1 MKSDR
6 PRFPTGTREFAR
18 AWPERQPQAAYVA
31 ETLREAGENALVAVR
46 RWADPRE
53 RELRRRRRARRRSIG
68 FGTASGL
75 TTAGAVGLVILSA
88 PAWAVVILGG
98 GAVALVT
105 GAALSTRRYLR
116 LRRAPL
122 PPAGYVPRRL
132 PTGRSVARPAM
143 ARLARAERALHD
155 VAARIAR
162 SRRLP
167 ADELEDLVATAG
179 SGAAAL
185 TALAADIDTME
196 GAIRTL
202 GGGATDIADAA
213 DVHRLRETLE
223 SIVAR
228 LDGGV
233 AEYEQVVAA
242 AARVLAVDESGALRY
257 EFDGI
262 VADLRH
268 AADRMDG
275 WAQALTELADR
286 APESLLP
293 PAADPAA
300 RHPDT
305 AAAPRRSSRP
315 WLPQGQP

>member
-1 MKSDR
+1 MKSER
-6 PRFPTGTREFAR
+6 SRFPTGSRESTR
-18 AWPERQPQAAYVA
+18 AWSELQPQAAYVA
-31 ETLREAGENALVAVR
+31 DTLREAGENALVAVR

-68 FGTASGL
+68 LGTASGL
-75 TTAGAVGLVILSA
+75 TTAGAVGLVVLSA

-116 LRRAPL
+116 LRRIPL
-122 PPAGYVPRRL
+122 PMAGYVPRKL
-132 PTGRSVARPAM
+132 PTTRSAARPAM
-143 ARLARAERALHD
+143 GRLARAERTLHE
-155 VAARIAR
+155 VAGQIAR

-167 ADELEDLVATAG
+167 ADELEDLMATAG

-185 TALAADIDTME
+185 TALAADIATME

-202 GGGATDIADAA
+202 SGGASEIADAA

-233 AEYEQVVAA
+233 TEYEQVVAA
-242 AARVLAVDESGALRY
+242 ATRVLAVDETGALRY
-257 EFDGI
+257 AFDGI

-286 APESLLP
+286 APESLLSPATGRAPWQP
-293 PAADPAA
+293 PLAEVP
-300 RHPDT
+300 
-305 AAAPRRSSRP
+305 PRRSRP
-315 WLPQGQP
+315 

>member
-6 PRFPTGTREFAR
+6 PRFPTGSRDIDRSWQEL
-18 AWPERQPQAAYVA
+18 QPQVVSVA
-31 ETLREAGENALVAVR
+31 DSLRTAGENALVAVR

-68 FGTASGL
+68 LGTASGL

-88 PAWAVVILGG
+88 PAWVVLVLGG

-105 GAALSTRRYLR
+105 GAALSTRRYLQ

-122 PPAGYVPRRL
+122 PLAGYVPRKL
-132 PTGRSVARPAM
+132 PPARSAARPAM
-143 ARLARAERALHD
+143 SRLARAERLLHD
-155 VAARIAR
+155 VAGQIAR
-162 SRRLP
+162 TRRLP
-167 ADELEDLVATAG
+167 ADELDDLVATAA

-185 TALAADIDTME
+185 TALAADIATME
-196 GAIRTL
+196 GAVRTL
-202 GGGATDIADAA
+202 GGAELGDPADA
-213 DVHRLRETLE
+213 HRLTETVQ

-228 LDGGV
+228 LDTGV

-242 AARVLAVDESGALRY
+242 ATRVLAVDETGALRY

-262 VADLRH
+262 VADLRR

-293 PAADPAA
+293 PAPGGV
-300 RHPDT
+300 
-305 AAAPRRSSRP
+305 SRP
-315 WLPQGQP
+315 EPAVRRTWQ

>member
-6 PRFPTGTREFAR
+6 PRFPAGPRDVDRTWQEL
-18 AWPERQPQAAYVA
+18 QPQVVSVA
-31 ETLREAGENALVAVR
+31 DSLRSAGENALVAVR

-68 FGTASGL
+68 LGTASGL

-88 PAWAVVILGG
+88 PAWVVLVLGG

-105 GAALSTRRYLR
+105 GAALSTRRYLQ

-122 PPAGYVPRRL
+122 PLAGYVPRKL
-132 PTGRSVARPAM
+132 PPARSAARPAM
-143 ARLARAERALHD
+143 SRLARAERLLHD
-155 VAARIAR
+155 VAGQIAR
-162 SRRLP
+162 TRRLP
-167 ADELEDLVATAG
+167 ADELDDLVATAA

-185 TALAADIDTME
+185 TALAADIATME
-196 GAIRTL
+196 GAVRTL
-202 GGGATDIADAA
+202 GGGELGDPA
-213 DVHRLRETLE
+213 DVHRLTETVQ

-228 LDGGV
+228 LDTGV

-242 AARVLAVDESGALRY
+242 ATRVLAVDETGALRY

-262 VADLRH
+262 VADLRR

-293 PAADPAA
+293 PAPAGMPRTEPVASPAA
-300 RHPDT
+300 RRT
-305 AAAPRRSSRP
+305 RP
-315 WLPQGQP
+315 

>member
-6 PRFPTGTREFAR
+6 PRFPTGSREFAR
-18 AWPERQPQAAYVA
+18 AWPEWQPQAAYVA
-31 ETLREAGENALVAVR
+31 DTLRDAGENALVAVR

-68 FGTASGL
+68 LGTASGL

-88 PAWAVVILGG
+88 PAWAVVVLGG

-105 GAALSTRRYLR
+105 GAAVSTRRYLR

-122 PPAGYVPRRL
+122 PPAGYVPRKL
-132 PTGRSVARPAM
+132 PAARSAARPAI
-143 ARLARAERALHD
+143 ARLARAERALHE
-155 VAARIAR
+155 VAGQIAR

-185 TALAADIDTME
+185 TALAADIATME
-196 GAIRTL
+196 GAVRTL
-202 GGGATDIADAA
+202 SGGAAEITDAA
-213 DVHRLRETLE
+213 DVHRLRETLQ
-223 SIVAR
+223 SIVVR

-233 AEYEQVVAA
+233 VEYEQVVAA
-242 AARVLAVDESGALRY
+242 ATRVLAVDETGALRY

-286 APESLLP
+286 APGHLP
-293 PAADPAA
+293 PATAGQVPWQSPAEA
-300 RHPDT
+300 ESPGYRL
-305 AAAPRRSSRP
+305 RR
-315 WLPQGQP
+315 

>member
-6 PRFPTGTREFAR
+6 PRFPTGSREFTQ
-18 AWPERQPQAAYVA
+18 AWTDLPPQAAAVA
-31 ETLREAGENALVAVR
+31 GSLREAGENALTAVR

-68 FGTASGL
+68 LGTASGL

-88 PAWAVVILGG
+88 PAWAVLVLGG

-122 PPAGYVPRRL
+122 PMAGHVPRKL
-132 PTGRSVARPAM
+132 PSARSAARPAM
-143 ARLARAERALHD
+143 ARLARAERALHE
-155 VAARIAR
+155 VAGQIAR
-162 SRRLP
+162 SQRLP
-167 ADELEDLVATAG
+167 ADELDDLVATAG

-185 TALAADIDTME
+185 TALATDIATME
-196 GAIRTL
+196 GAIQAL
-202 GGGATDIADAA
+202 GGGAGLADTADIA
-213 DVHRLRETLE
+213 RLKETLQ

-228 LDGGV
+228 LDSGV

-242 AARVLAVDESGALRY
+242 ATRVLAVDETGALRY
-257 EFDGI
+257 RFDGI
-262 VADLRH
+262 VADLRQ

-286 APESLLP
+286 APEGLLP
-293 PAADPAA
+293 PAASRAA
-300 RHPDT
+300 WQHPI
-305 AAAPRRSSRP
+305 PEPVRRRTP
-315 WLPQGQP
+315 T

>member
-6 PRFPTGTREFAR
+6 PRFSSGTRDLAR
-18 AWPERQPQAAYVA
+18 AWPELQPQAAYVA
-31 ETLREAGENALVAVR
+31 DSLREAGENALVAVR

-53 RELRRRRRARRRSIG
+53 RELRKRRRARRRSIG
-68 FGTASGL
+68 LGTASGL
-75 TTAGAVGLVILSA
+75 TTAGALGLIVLSA
-88 PAWAVVILGG
+88 PAWAVVVLGG

-122 PPAGYVPRRL
+122 PPAGYIPRKL
-132 PTGRSVARPAM
+132 PAARSAARPAM
-143 ARLARAERALHD
+143 ARLARAERALHE
-155 VAARIAR
+155 VTGQIAR
-162 SRRLP
+162 SHRLP
-167 ADELEDLVATAG
+167 QDELEDMVATAA

-185 TALAADIDTME
+185 TALAADIATLE
-196 GAIRTL
+196 EAARAL
-202 GGGATDIADAA
+202 GGGAAERAGGADA
-213 DVHRLRETLE
+213 HRLQETLR

-228 LDGGV
+228 LDLGV

-242 AARVLAVDESGALRY
+242 ATRVLAVDETGALRY
-257 EFDGI
+257 RFDGI

-286 APESLLP
+286 YPENLLP
-293 PAADPAA
+293 P
-300 RHPDT
+300 T
-305 AAAPRRSSRP
+305 AATGTPWPPATEPVRP
-315 WLPQGQP
+315 

>member
-6 PRFPTGTREFAR
+6 PRFPTGSREFTQ
-18 AWPERQPQAAYVA
+18 AWTDLPPQAASVA
-31 ETLREAGENALVAVR
+31 GTLREAGENALVAVR

-68 FGTASGL
+68 LSTASGL

-88 PAWAVVILGG
+88 PAWAVLILGG

-105 GAALSTRRYLR
+105 GAALSTRRYLQ

-122 PPAGYVPRRL
+122 PLAGHVPRKL
-132 PTGRSVARPAM
+132 PSARSAARPAM
-143 ARLARAERALHD
+143 ARLARAERALHE
-155 VAARIAR
+155 VAGQIAR

-167 ADELEDLVATAG
+167 ADELEDLVATAA

-185 TALAADIDTME
+185 TALATDIAAME
-196 GAIRTL
+196 GTIRAL
-202 GGGATDIADAA
+202 GGGAAELTDTA
-213 DVHRLRETLE
+213 DVHRLGETLR

-228 LDGGV
+228 LDSGV
-233 AEYEQVVAA
+233 TEYEQVVAA

-286 APESLLP
+286 APGGLLP
-293 PAADPAA
+293 PAAGHAPWQQPVPEAA
-300 RHPDT
+300 RRQ
-305 AAAPRRSSRP
+305 ARS
-315 WLPQGQP
+315 

>member
-6 PRFPTGTREFAR
+6 PRFPTGLREVDR
-18 AWPERQPQAAYVA
+18 TWPELQPQAAYLTD
-31 ETLREAGENALVAVR
+31 TLRAAGENALGAVR

-53 RELRRRRRARRRSIG
+53 RELRRRRRSRRRSIG
-68 FGTASGL
+68 LGTASGL

-88 PAWAVVILGG
+88 PAWAVVVLGG

-105 GAALSTRRYLR
+105 GAALSTRRYLQ
-116 LRRAPL
+116 LRRSPL
-122 PPAGYVPRRL
+122 PPPGYVPRKL
-132 PTGRSVARPAM
+132 PPSRSAARPAM

-155 VAARIAR
+155 VAGQIAR

-167 ADELEDLVATAG
+167 ADELEDLVSTAA

-185 TALAADIDTME
+185 TALAADIATME
-196 GAIRTL
+196 GAVRAL
-202 GGGATDIADAA
+202 RGGAAELTDAA
-213 DVHRLRETLE
+213 DVHRLDETLR

-228 LDGGV
+228 LDTGV

-242 AARVLAVDESGALRY
+242 ATRVLAVDEKGALRY

-286 APESLLP
+286 APETLLP
-293 PAADPAA
+293 PAAAGVPRPAPVAEPA
-300 RHPDT
+300 R
-305 AAAPRRSSRP
+305 RRVRP
-315 WLPQGQP
+315 

>member
-6 PRFPTGTREFAR
+6 SRFRTGSREFAR
-18 AWPERQPQAAYVA
+18 AWPELQPQAAYVA
-31 ETLREAGENALVAVR
+31 DSLREAGETALVAVR

-68 FGTASGL
+68 LGTVSGL
-75 TTAGAVGLVILSA
+75 TTAGAFGLVILSA
-88 PAWAVVILGG
+88 PAWAVVVLGG

-122 PPAGYVPRRL
+122 PLAGYLPRKL
-132 PTGRSVARPAM
+132 PSGRSAARPAM
-143 ARLARAERALHD
+143 ARLARAERALHE
-155 VAARIAR
+155 VAGQIAR

-167 ADELEDLVATAG
+167 ADELEDLIATAG

-185 TALAADIDTME
+185 TALAADIATME
-196 GAIRTL
+196 GAVRVL
-202 GGGATDIADAA
+202 GGGAAQLADAA
-213 DVHRLRETLE
+213 DVHRLGETLQ

-228 LDGGV
+228 LDAGV
-233 AEYEQVVAA
+233 VEYEQVVAA
-242 AARVLAVDESGALRY
+242 AARVLAVDETGALRY

-262 VADLRH
+262 VADLRQ

-286 APESLLP
+286 APGPLPP
-293 PAADPAA
+293 PAAGHVPWQTPVA
-300 RHPDT
+300 RT
-305 AAAPRRSSRP
+305 
-315 WLPQGQP
+315 PQGHPRP

>member
-6 PRFPTGTREFAR
+6 PRFPTGSREVDR
-18 AWPERQPQAAYVA
+18 TWQELSPQVVSVA
-31 ETLREAGENALVAVR
+31 DSLRTAGENAFVAVR

-68 FGTASGL
+68 LGTASGL

-88 PAWAVVILGG
+88 PAWVVLVLGG

-105 GAALSTRRYLR
+105 GAALSTRRYLQ

-122 PPAGYVPRRL
+122 PLAGYIPRKL
-132 PTGRSVARPAM
+132 PPARSAARPAM
-143 ARLARAERALHD
+143 SRLARAERLLHE
-155 VAARIAR
+155 VAGQIAR
-162 SRRLP
+162 TRRLP
-167 ADELEDLVATAG
+167 ADELDDLVATAA

-185 TALAADIDTME
+185 TALAADIATME
-196 GAIRTL
+196 GAARTL
-202 GGGATDIADAA
+202 GAGAAQLGDPA
-213 DVHRLRETLE
+213 DVHRLTETVQ

-228 LDGGV
+228 LEAGV

-242 AARVLAVDESGALRY
+242 ATRVLAVDETGALRY

-262 VADLRH
+262 VADLRQ

-293 PAADPAA
+293 PAPPGMPRTEPVAQP
-300 RHPDT
+300 
-305 AAAPRRSSRP
+305 APRRMRP
-315 WLPQGQP
+315 